1 MNDTAFYI
9 IGIALVVLALVVSFV
24 GLRFKTFPSSGPAL
38 AGVIAVFVLMVGGTT
53 TFAWRNAEDEQQ
65 TREEEGETPP
75 EVEQSGEVVVEENT
89 PADTATGSPAT
100 ATTTAQAETSTTAST
115 TAGTTTSTTTTASA
129 DGAALFESQGCT
141 GCHTL
146 AAAGSTATTGPVLDD
161 VLKGKPKSFISESIT
176 DPNAEIA
183 KGYPPDVMPQSFGQT
198 MSPEELSALVD
209 YIYTSVNG
217 KG

>member
-53 TFAWRNAEDEQQ
+53 TFAWRNAVDEQQ
-65 TREEEGETPP
+65 TREEEGEAPP
-75 EVEQSGEVVVEENT
+75 AVEASGEVVEEQNT

-100 ATTTAQAETSTTAST
+100 ATTTGQAETSTTAST
-115 TAGTTTSTTTTASA
+115 TTTTTGAA

-161 VLKGKPKSFISESIT
+161 VLKGKPKSFISTSIT

-183 KGYPPDVMPQSFGQT
+183 KGYPPDVMPQTFSES
-198 MSPEELSALVD
+198 MSPDELNALVD
-209 YIYTSVNG
+209 YIYNSVNG

>member
-1 MNDTAFYI
+1 MNDTAFYVLGI
-9 IGIALVVLALVVSFV
+9 ILVVLALVVSLV
-24 GLRFKTFPSSGPAL
+24 GLRFKTFPTSGAAL
-38 AGVIAVFVLMVGGTT
+38 AGVIGLFVLMVGGTT
-53 TFAWRNAEDEQQ
+53 VFAWRNAEDEQEH
-65 TREEEGETPP
+65 RAEEGIAPP
-75 EVEQSGEVVVEENT
+75 KVEPSGEVVQEVNT
-89 PADTATGSPAT
+89 AADTATGSPAT
-100 ATTTAQAETSTTAST
+100 ATTTGQTTETETTQ
-115 TAGTTTSTTTTASA
+115 TSTTTAASTA

-146 AAAGSTATTGPVLDD
+146 AASGSTATTGPVLDD

-183 KGYPPDVMPQSFGQT
+183 KGYPPNVMPQSFGQT

-209 YIYTSVNG
+209 YLYNSVNG

>member
-9 IGIALVVLALVVSFV
+9 LGITLVVLALVVSFV
-24 GLRFKTFPSSGPAL
+24 GLRFKTFPTSGAAL
-38 AGVIAVFVLMVGGTT
+38 AGVIAVFALLVGGTT
-53 TFAWRNAEDEQQ
+53 VFAWQNAEDEQQ
-65 TREEEGETPP
+65 HRTEEGESPP
-75 EVEQSGEVVVEENT
+75 AVEPSGEVVEEQNT

-100 ATTTAQAETSTTAST
+100 ANTTGQTTETSTTST
-115 TAGTTTSTTTTASA
+115 ATTASA

-198 MSPEELSALVD
+198 MSPDELNALVD
-209 YIYTSVNG
+209 YIYNSVNG

>member
-9 IGIALVVLALVVSFV
+9 IGIVLVVLALVVSFV

-38 AGVIAVFVLMVGGTT
+38 FGVIALFVVLVGGTT
-53 TFAWRNAEDEQQ
+53 TFAWRNAEDEQEH
-65 TREEEGETPP
+65 RAEEGIAPP
-75 EVEQSGEVVVEENT
+75 AVEPSGEVVEQENT

-100 ATTTAQAETSTTAST
+100 ATTTGQTTETS
-115 TAGTTTSTTTTASA
+115 TTSTTTTASA
-129 DGAALFESQGCT
+129 DGAELFESQGCT

-146 AAAGSTATTGPVLDD
+146 AAAGSPATTGPVLDD
-161 VLKGKPKSFISESIT
+161 ALKGKSKSFISTSIT
-176 DPNAEIA
+176 DPNADIA

-198 MSPEELSALVD
+198 MSPDELNALVD
-209 YIYTSVNG
+209 YLYTSVN

>member
-38 AGVIAVFVLMVGGTT
+38 ASVIAVFVLMVGGTT

-75 EVEQSGEVVVEENT
+75 AVEPSGEVVEEQNT

-100 ATTTAQAETSTTAST
+100 ATTTGQAETSTTASS
-115 TAGTTTSTTTTASA
+115 TTSTTATTSSA

-176 DPNAEIA
+176 DPSAEIA
-183 KGYPPDVMPQSFGQT
+183 KGYPPNVMPQTFSQS
-198 MSPEELSALVD
+198 MSPDELNALVD
-209 YIYTSVNG
+209 YIYNSVNG

>member
-9 IGIALVVLALVVSFV
+9 IGIVLVVLALVVSFV
-24 GLRFKTFPSSGPAL
+24 GLRFKNFPTSGPAL
-38 AGVIAVFVLMVGGTT
+38 AGVIAVFVILVGGTT

-65 TREEEGETPP
+65 HREEEGETPP
-75 EVEQSGEVVVEENT
+75 AVEPSGEVVEQQNT

-100 ATTTAQAETSTTAST
+100 ATTTGQTTETETGSTTTS
-115 TAGTTTSTTTTASA
+115 STTTTASSA
-129 DGAALFESQGCT
+129 EGAQLFESQGCT

-161 VLKGKPKSFISESIT
+161 VLKGKSKSFISTSIT
-176 DPNAEIA
+176 DPNADIA

-198 MSPEELSALVD
+198 MTPDELSALVD
-209 YIYTSVNG
+209 YIYTSVN

>member
-9 IGIALVVLALVVSFV
+9 LGIALVVLALVVSFV
-24 GLRFKTFPSSGPAL
+24 GLRFKQFPTSGPAL
-38 AGVIAVFVLMVGGTT
+38 FGVIAVFVLMVGGTT

-75 EVEQSGEVVVEENT
+75 AVEASGEVVEEQNT

-100 ATTTAQAETSTTAST
+100 ATTTGQTSETSTTES
-115 TAGTTTSTTTTASA
+115 TTSTTTTASA

-161 VLKGKPKSFISESIT
+161 VLKGKPKSFISTSIT

-198 MSPEELSALVD
+198 MSPDELSALVD
-209 YIYTSVNG
+209 YIYSSVNG

>member
-1 MNDTAFYI
+1 MNDTAFYVL
-9 IGIALVVLALVVSFV
+9 GITLVVLALVVSFA
-24 GLRFKTFPSSGPAL
+24 GLRFKTFPTSGPAL
-38 AGVIAVFVLMVGGTT
+38 FGVIALFVLMVGGTT

-65 TREEEGETPP
+65 TREEEGVTPP
-75 EVEQSGEVVVEENT
+75 AVEPSGEVVEEQNT
-89 PADTATGSPAT
+89 PADTATGSPETA
-100 ATTTAQAETSTTAST
+100 ATTGQTTETSTTASS
-115 TAGTTTSTTTTASA
+115 TSTTTTASA

-161 VLKGKPKSFISESIT
+161 VLKGKPKSFIQTSIV

-183 KGYPPDVMPQSFGQT
+183 KGYPPNVMPQSFGQT

-209 YIYTSVNG
+209 YINNSVNG

>member
-9 IGIALVVLALVVSFV
+9 LGIALVVLALVVSFV
-24 GLRFKTFPSSGPAL
+24 GLRFKKFPTSGPAL

-75 EVEQSGEVVVEENT
+75 AVESSGEVVEEQNT

-100 ATTTAQAETSTTAST
+100 ATTTGQAETSTTASST
-115 TAGTTTSTTTTASA
+115 SSTAATTSSA

-161 VLKGKPKSFISESIT
+161 VLKGKPKSFISTSIT

-183 KGYPPDVMPQSFGQT
+183 KGYPPDVMPQTFSES
-198 MSPEELSALVD
+198 MSPDELSALVD
-209 YIYTSVNG
+209 YIYNSVNG

>member
-1 MNDTAFYI
+1 MNDTVFYVL
-9 IGIALVVLALVVSFV
+9 GISLVVLALVVSFV
-24 GLRFKTFPSSGPAL
+24 GLRYKAFPPSGPAL
-38 AGVIAVFVLMVGGTT
+38 VGVIAVFALMVGGTT

-65 TREEEGETPP
+65 TREAEGEVPP
-75 EVEQSGEVVVEENT
+75 AVEPSGEVVEEQNT

-100 ATTTAQAETSTTAST
+100 AATSGQTTESS
-115 TAGTTTSTTTTASA
+115 TTSTSSTAASTA

-161 VLKGKPKSFISESIT
+161 VLKGKPKSFISTSIT

-183 KGYPPDVMPQSFGQT
+183 KGYPPDVMPQSFAQT

-209 YIYTSVNG
+209 YLYSSVNG

>member
-65 TREEEGETPP
+65 TREEEDIHPP
-75 EVEQSGEVVVEENT
+75 AVESSGEVVQEVNT

-100 ATTTAQAETSTTAST
+100 ATTTAAAETSTTESS
-115 TAGTTTSTTTTASA
+115 TTSTTTTASA
-129 DGAALFESQGCT
+129 DGGALFESQGCT

-161 VLKGKPKSFISESIT
+161 VLKGKPKSFISTSIT

-183 KGYPPDVMPQSFGQT
+183 KGYPPDVMPQTFGQS
-198 MSPEELSALVD
+198 MSPDELNALVD
-209 YIYTSVNG
+209 YIYNSVNG

>member
-1 MNDTAFYI
+1 
-9 IGIALVVLALVVSFV
+9 
-24 GLRFKTFPSSGPAL
+24 
-38 AGVIAVFVLMVGGTT
+38 MVGGTT
-53 TFAWRNAEDEQQ
+53 VFAWRNAEDEQEH
-65 TREEEGETPP
+65 RAEEGIAPP
-75 EVEQSGEVVVEENT
+75 KVEPSGEVVQEVNT

-100 ATTTAQAETSTTAST
+100 ATTTGQTTEAT
-115 TAGTTTSTTTTASA
+115 TQTSTTTAASTA

-209 YIYTSVNG
+209 YLYNSVNG